1 MKVPGV
7 AVAVVVVAVIGSA
20 GSCCVVVLIQPDE
33 AMMMPVLKGNSHAL
47 PTVTTLEALVVA
59 VVVIDGRFG
68 TVARFT
74 TVFLCS
80 IIFLLT

>member
-33 AMMMPVLKGNSHAL
+33 AMMVPVLKGNSHAL
-47 PTVTTLEALVVA
+47 PTVTTLAALVG
-59 VVVIDGRFG
+59 VVIDGRFG

-74 TVFLCS
+74 NVFCCS
-80 IIFLLT
+80 IIFLCLT